1 MRTDPL
7 RRFVVNGDGNAL
19 RVTLNSDQQRSSEN
33 KEIES
38 GMIYDPSH
46 LNAAMSNFGHCQ
58 HEGRNDQQRHEP
70 PRMISGHSILQGPGP
85 QYPPIPPSALCMSPY
100 QGPGSSENIN
110 IGHHH
115 MRDDLLEH
123 QHIHGRLNSNKG
135 PYSMGM
141 QTGRTIPEQLRVFD
155 RSFIA
160 HSSSPRNMNNQMK
173 YSVNPNVATNTAN
186 NMNENVQH
194 HYINEQRVRADHQ
207 MRIQQFHLQ
216 NQGQLLP
223 SHQNQNNIQN
233 HIQNMNQNQIHV
245 QNMNQNL
252 NEINQLHQIGHE
264 KNGNFDSV
272 PSSKYFE
279 ISDIDREKERL
290 NEKDRN
296 RRGKSESQIQGLL
309 RPECQIQGLLRPASF
324 NYLLNSK
331 GSISKGVENSAIS
344 RSDSHS
350 HFSGTDIV
358 DRSGSFDEFTR
369 LSSKSGFSFQGLDNN
384 YSSCD
389 GNMSLK
395 SVTSTD
401 NSFLGILNHPNGEDY
416 QSVEFGEL
424 GVNSTSQLS
433 YSDSM
438 TSYFDSPTN
447 YGSSTPNV
455 SFPEFSIGKD
465 FSRKLSKMSNPSDNM
480 TTNTTCSLEGNEDVI
495 DFNYETTQ
503 VKSDNQSNIPANK
516 WMIKAWLPLAFEGFD
531 AELIE
536 SFISKLRD
544 DGGFVTVQD
553 LLDARGSFELTRE
566 SLGDIAGFKLGHYNR
581 LERALSTF

>member
-7 RRFVVNGDGNAL
+7 KRFVVNGDGNAL

-33 KEIES
+33 KEDGNRIAL
-38 GMIYDPSH
+38 DPSH
-46 LNAAMSNFGHCQ
+46 SNAAMLNFAHR
-58 HEGRNDQQRHEP
+58 EGRHDQQRHEP
-70 PRMISGHSILQGPGP
+70 SRIVSGHSVLQGPGP
-85 QYPPIPPSALCMSPY
+85 QYPPTPPSALCMSPY

-110 IGHHH
+110 IGHGH

-123 QHIHGRLNSNKG
+123 QHLHGRLNSNNG
-135 PYSMGM
+135 PYSMMM
-141 QTGRTIPEQLRVFD
+141 QTGRFIPEQSRVFD
-155 RSFIA
+155 RSFVA
-160 HSSSPRNMNNQMK
+160 HPNIPRNVNNQMK
-173 YSVNPNVATNTAN
+173 YSVNPNATNTAN
-186 NMNENVQH
+186 NVNENVPQH
-194 HYINEQRVRADHQ
+194 HYNNEQRVRADHQ

-216 NQGQLLP
+216 NQGQLLL
-223 SHQNQNNIQN
+223 SHQNQNSIQN

-252 NEINQLHQIGHE
+252 NEINQLHQMGHE

-272 PSSKYFE
+272 PSSRYFE
-279 ISDIDREKERL
+279 NSEIDREKERL
-290 NEKDRN
+290 NDKDRN

-331 GSISKGVENSAIS
+331 GSISKGIENSAIP

-350 HFSGTDIV
+350 QFSGTDLV

-369 LSSKSGFSFQGLDNN
+369 LSSKSGFSFPGLENN

-401 NSFLGILNHPNGEDY
+401 TSFLGILNHPNGEDY

-455 SFPEFSIGKD
+455 SFPEFSFGKD
-465 FSRKLSKMSNPSDNM
+465 FSSKMSKMSNRSDNM
-480 TTNTTCSLEGNEDVI
+480 TTNTTCSVEGNEDVL

-503 VKSDNQSNIPANK
+503 LKCDNQSHIPANK

-553 LLDARGSFELTRE
+553 LLDARASFELTRE
-566 SLGDIAGFKLGHYNR
+566 SLGDIAGFKLGHCNR
-581 LERALSTF
+581 LERALSTFQ